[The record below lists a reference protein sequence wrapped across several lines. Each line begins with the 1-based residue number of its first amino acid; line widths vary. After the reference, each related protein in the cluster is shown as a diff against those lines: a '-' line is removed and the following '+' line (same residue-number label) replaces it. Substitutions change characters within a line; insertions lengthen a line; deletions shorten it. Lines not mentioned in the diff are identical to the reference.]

1 MIGERLEV
9 LCEGARV
16 GALEHARNG
25 LRFAYDDEWR
35 RRADATP
42 LSVSMPLTAAF
53 HLPRVVEP
61 FCWGLLPDN
70 GDVLARWGREFGVSV
85 TNPFGLLAALGED
98 VPGAMQFVRDERV
111 GEVSVGRGGVEWLTD
126 EEVGALLR
134 AVRRDHTA
142 WLGDHGEGRW
152 SLAGAQAKI
161 ALFFDGQR
169 WGRPSGRLAT
179 THILK
184 PAIAGLDDHD
194 LNEHIC
200 LRAARMLG
208 LRAVTSKVVDF
219 DGERSVVVERYDR
232 ELATDGRI
240 LRIHQEDLCQAT
252 AIHPSQKYQSDGG
265 PGPADIVRVLRD
277 HMPYQQSQ
285 IDVTAFVD
293 ALIFN
298 WLIGAPDAHA
308 KNYALLLSGRQVR
321 LAPFFDIASALA
333 YPDFYGPK
341 IKMAMKIGG
350 YDRLSSIG
358 RRAWDRLAA
367 ELRLDPS
374 LLVAR
379 ARQLAERTPD
389 AFSSVC
395 DDAAVVGLGSA
406 LPARLLDRVV
416 ARSRAC
422 IADLSA

>member
-1 MIGERLEV
+1 VTGERLEV

-16 GALEHARNG
+16 GVLENARSG
-25 LRFAYDDEWR
+25 LRFAYADEWQ

-42 LSVSMPLTAAF
+42 LSVSMPLSAAL

-111 GEVSVGRGGVEWLTD
+111 SEVSAARGDVEWLSD
-126 EEVGALLR
+126 QQVGALLR

-169 WGRPSGRLAT
+169 WGRPFGRLAT

-184 PAIAGLDDHD
+184 PAITGLDDHD

-200 LRAARMLG
+200 LRAARVLG
-208 LRAVTSKVVDF
+208 LRAVTSKVADF
-219 DGERSVVVERYDR
+219 DGERCVLVDRYDR
-232 ELATDGRI
+232 EFVTDGRI
-240 LRIHQEDLCQAT
+240 VRIHQEDLCQAT
-252 AIHPSQKYQSDGG
+252 ATHPSRKYQSDGG
-265 PGPADIVRVLRD
+265 PGPADIVRILRD
-277 HMPYQQSQ
+277 HMAYQQSE
-285 IDVTAFVD
+285 IDVSAFVD

-321 LAPFFDIASALA
+321 LAPFFDVASALP
-333 YPDFYGPK
+333 YPNFYGPK
-341 IKMAMKIGG
+341 IKLAMKIGG
-350 YDRLSSIG
+350 YYRLSSIG
-358 RRAWDRLAA
+358 RHAWERLAA

-374 LLVAR
+374 WPVDR
-379 ARQLAERTPD
+379 ARELAERMPD
-389 AFSSVC
+389 AFSTVC
-395 DDAAVVGLGSA
+395 ADEAVVGLDSA
-406 LPARLLDRVV
+406 LPTRLLDQVV

-422 IADLSA
+422 TADLEA

>member
-1 MIGERLEV
+1 MTGERLEV

-16 GALEHARNG
+16 GVLENARNG
-25 LRFAYDDEWR
+25 LRFAYGEEWQR
-35 RRADATP
+35 RDDATP
-42 LSVSMPLTAAF
+42 LSVSMPLTAAS

-70 GDVLARWGREFGVSV
+70 ADVLARWGREFGVSV
-85 TNPFGLLAALGED
+85 ASPFGLLAALGED
-98 VPGAMQFVRDERV
+98 VPGAMQFVREERID
-111 GEVSVGRGGVEWLTD
+111 EVSLGMGDVEWLRE

-142 WLGDHGEGRW
+142 WLGEGGEGRW

-161 ALFFDGQR
+161 ALFYDGQR

-184 PAIAGLDDHD
+184 PAITGLDDHD

-208 LRAVTSKVVDF
+208 LRAVTSKVMEF

-232 ELATDGRI
+232 ELDRDGRI
-240 LRIHQEDLCQAT
+240 VRIHQEDLCQAT
-252 AIHPSQKYQSDGG
+252 GTLPSHKYQSDGG
-265 PGPADIVRVLRD
+265 PGPADIVRILRD
-277 HMPYQQSQ
+277 HMPYRQSEM
-285 IDVTAFVD
+285 DVSTFVD

-341 IKMAMKIGG
+341 IKLAMKIGG
-350 YDRLSSIG
+350 QYRLSSIG
-358 RRAWDRLAA
+358 RGAWERLAT
-367 ELRLDPS
+367 ELRLSPES
-374 LLVAR
+374 LIVR
-379 ARQLAERTPD
+379 ARRLAERLPD
-389 AFSSVC
+389 ALSTICANPVM
-395 DDAAVVGLGSA
+395 AALDSE
-406 LPARLLDRVV
+406 LPDRLLDQVTV
-416 ARSRAC
+416 RSRSC
-422 IADLSA
+422 IAALGI